1 MGQRV
6 FVKDIVENFKF
17 QQISGNEESLNREIV
32 IGDVN
37 RSGLELTGYFD
48 FTQFLRVVLLGDKEI
63 GYITNKMDPNS
74 MYSVFDHIM
83 SDKTPC
89 IIISKNH
96 ECPQVLKEVAEKK
109 NFPILSSNMNTTRI
123 MTDLVT
129 FLDERLAEVTS
140 LHGVLMSIYGKGI
153 LLTGESGTGKSEIA
167 LELIKRGHQLV
178 ADDRVDVKR
187 VHSEIIGVA
196 PQVLIGMLEIRGIG
210 IIDVTKMF
218 GANSVL
224 DKHSVDYVIH
234 MEKWNENK
242 QYARAGIENKETKN
256 ILDVEIPMITLPVK
270 EGRSMAVII
279 ESAVTNFSL
288 MEMGYDSSKEFD
300 ERIMNF
306 ILSHKE
312 E

>member
-74 MYSVFDHIM
+74 MHSVFDHIM

>member
-17 QQISGNEESLNREIV
+17 QQISGDEESLNREIV

-96 ECPQVLKEVAEKK
+96 ECPPVLKEVAEKK